1 MRNTRADWAVVP
13 RLVAHR
19 FKVATWLQHCLQ
31 NNDCDAVWS
40 TADNAVFIKQAE
52 ADLCRVNLQAFPSM
66 FQVVLEPSLRDLPG
80 PGGYVVLKQAELSPL
95 GEAATAVTNPIKN
108 TMKATPL
115 SSLGAIHRGVGSAL
129 GGQSALTNGLVSGA
143 IGAGTGYLAGSLMS
157 NLLPEEYVKRKNLAK
172 AFALAGG
179 LGGAALHVP
188 EWLGNMSLNHQSST
202 DANVRAAEAAPDLK
216 DGTRPKPAPGSFNP
230 LQALIRPAAE
240 QPAAKDQALLD
251 WYAYRYGGQHNGD
264 VLHKAG
270 ADTGIGNYPIS
281 VDRFNNAIWADTHR
295 GDTPPVV
302 AAANTGLI
310 TGVQQMYGGS
320 SILSPR
326 HFINGLAAAGVDGVT
341 ARVVGSTLGA
351 LGILTPRAQTALQTA
366 GIWGGLMRGV
376 SQSVFG
382 L

>member
-1 MRNTRADWAVVP
+1 MRNTRADWTSVP
-13 RLVAHR
+13 KLVAHR

-31 NNDCDAVWS
+31 NNDCDAIWS
-40 TADNAVFIKQAE
+40 TADNVVFVKQAKT
-52 ADLCRVNLQAFPSM
+52 DLCRVNLQAFPSV
-66 FQVVLEPSLRDLPG
+66 FQVVLEPSPRDLPG
-80 PGGYVVLKQAELSPL
+80 PGDFIVLKQAEWPTVA
-95 GEAATAVTNPIKN
+95 GA
-108 TMKATPL
+108 MKAMPL

-129 GGQSALTNGLVSGA
+129 GGQSALTNSLVSGA

-157 NLLPEEYVKRKNLAK
+157 NLLPEEYVKRKNLANV
-172 AFALAGG
+172 FALAGG
-179 LGGAALHVP
+179 LGGAALHAP
-188 EWLGNMSLNHQSST
+188 EWLGNMGMNHRSST
-202 DANVRAAEAAPDLK
+202 NANALAAESAPALK
-216 DGTRPKPAPGSFNP
+216 DGTRPKPAPGSASP
-230 LQALIRPAAE
+230 IQALIRPADQ
-240 QPAAKDQALLD
+240 QPAANDKAMLD
-251 WYAYRYGGQHNGD
+251 WYDYRFGGQHTGD
-264 VLHKAG
+264 VIRKAS
-270 ADTGIGNYPIS
+270 ADTGIGNYPIR
-281 VDRFNNAIWADTHR
+281 VDSFNNAIWADTHR

-351 LGILTPRAQTALQTA
+351 LGILTPKAQTALQTA

>member
-1 MRNTRADWAVVP
+1 MRNTRVDWTAVP
-13 RLVAHR
+13 KLVAHR

-40 TADNAVFIKQAE
+40 TADNVVFVKQAE
-52 ADLCRVNLQAFPSM
+52 ADLCCVNVRAFPSM
-66 FQVVLEPSLRDLPG
+66 FQVVLAPFLRDLPG
-80 PGGYVVLKQAELSPL
+80 PGRSIVLKQAETPTIE
-95 GEAATAVTNPIKN
+95 GA
-108 TMKATPL
+108 MKATPL

-157 NLLPEEYVKRKNLAK
+157 NLLPEEYVRRKSLAK
-172 AFALAGG
+172 TFAMVGG
-179 LGGAALHVP
+179 LTGAALHAP
-188 EWLGNMSLNHQSST
+188 EWLGNMRMNHQSAA
-202 DANVRAAEAAPDLK
+202 DANIRSAEAASPGK
-216 DGTRPKPAPGSFNP
+216 DGKPVAPASGLWNDISSAHP
-230 LQALIRPAAE
+230 IRALIRPADS
-240 QPAAKDQALLD
+240 QPVSKPVLD
-251 WYAYRYGGQHNGD
+251 WYDYRYGGQHSGD
-264 VLHKAG
+264 VQRKSG
-270 ADTGIGNYPIS
+270 SFTGVGHYPIH
-281 VDRFNNAIWADTHR
+281 VDSFNNAIWADTQR

-310 TGVQQMYGGS
+310 AGVQQMYGGS
-320 SILSPR
+320 SILSPM

-351 LGILTPRAQTALQTA
+351 LGILTPKAQTALQTA